1 MSIISHFPANYL
13 SWYFIIVKLYVN
25 TLHDE
30 HQQAGHFEGYNLPD
44 LCRSH
49 TMQAHDLSLQELS
62 YVSI

>member
-1 MSIISHFPANYL
+1 MSIISYFPANYL
-13 SWYFIIVKLYVN
+13 SWDFIIVKLYVN